1 MTTAIIPPECTP
13 FLESAQGATSVM
25 AMKWMEKNQ
34 MDWVKKNQTERVNVI
49 TAAAPQ
55 RNMVSSYTT
64 VWLLYNVIAIHCS
77 YLYVVHYNYT
87 YVCELLGQFR
97 FS

>member
-13 FLESAQGATSVM
+13 FLESAQDATSVM

-34 MDWVKKNQTERVNVI
+34 MDWVKKNQTERVNVV

-55 RNMVSSYTT
+55 RNMVSSYTRFGFFIM
-64 VWLLYNVIAIHCS
+64 LLQYIVVICM
-77 YLYVVHYNYT
+77 
-87 YVCELLGQFR
+87 
-97 FS
+97 